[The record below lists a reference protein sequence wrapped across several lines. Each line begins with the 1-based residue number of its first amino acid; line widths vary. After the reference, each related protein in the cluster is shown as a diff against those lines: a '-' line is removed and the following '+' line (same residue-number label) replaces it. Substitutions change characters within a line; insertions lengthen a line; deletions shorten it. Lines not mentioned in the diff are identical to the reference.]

1 MSWKDTIKKR
11 KLYIRSGLA
20 EEAKMFL
27 RDIERHLDNIVPAIE
42 QEFDNYPDYD
52 REEIEKVILST
63 LKENIDGIKAS
74 LKTEQVN
81 LTGLEM
87 TKKGD

>member
-1 MSWKDTIKKR
+1 MPS
-11 KLYIRSGLA
+11 
-20 EEAKMFL
+20 
-27 RDIERHLDNIVPAIE
+27 IE

-52 REEIEKVILST
+52 REQIEKVILST
-63 LKENIDGIKAS
+63 LKEDIDAIKTS
-74 LKTEQVN
+74 LKTEQAI

>member
-1 MSWKDTIKKR
+1 MDWKDTIKKR
-11 KLYIRSGLA
+11 KLYVRSGLA

-27 RDIERHLDNIVPAIE
+27 RDIESHLDSIMPSIE

-52 REEIEKVILST
+52 SEQIEKVILST
-63 LKENIDGIKAS
+63 LKEDIDAIKTS
-74 LKTEQVN
+74 LKTEQAI

>member
-27 RDIERHLDNIVPAIE
+27 RDIESHLDSIMPTIE

-52 REEIEKVILST
+52 REQIEKVILST
-63 LKENIDGIKAS
+63 LKEDIDRIKAS
-74 LKTEQVN
+74 LKTEQVI

>member
-27 RDIERHLDNIVPAIE
+27 RDIERHLDSIMPSIE